1 MTRENVIQFKKV
13 LSQINGLYK
22 EIGLLSKKNPNDA
35 VNKFK
40 LTFINQTIKESNDL
54 LGQEFKPYAN
64 FDIFGDDT
72 TPTTSDV
79 VMILEQ
85 YIAAL
90 SRLRANNIKSKKI
103 ESDWGVDTYQTFW
116 VVDGKIS
123 DIIE

>member
-22 EIGLLSKKNPNDA
+22 EIGLLSKKNPNDT

-90 SRLRANNIKSKKI
+90 HRLRANNIKSKKN
-103 ESDWGVDTYQTFW
+103 
-116 VVDGKIS
+116 
-123 DIIE
+123 

>member
-1 MTRENVIQFKKV
+1 MTSENVIQFKKV

-54 LGQEFKPYAN
+54 LGQELKPYAS

-90 SRLRANNIKSKKI
+90 NRLKANNIKSKKI
-103 ESDWGVDTYQTFW
+103 ESDWGIETYQTFW
-116 VVDGKIS
+116 EVDGKIS